1 MASQAVD
8 EHTNGDKRLRWQR
21 FHGKH
26 VDVLVPEGASI
37 ATRAEELVRRADRI
51 TMALEQMLGAG
62 GMRDGERFEFYVVEP
77 IPEGD
82 TAAGRSNRDGREAP
96 DQPFLVMLEPDDI
109 ATSFV
114 HPVVT
119 ALLGRWYGAAADDAR
134 IVVAGIAGLVA
145 SRVDDLPSAAEA
157 NARVRAALEAGRQVT
172 IFPIDREVE
181 GDPDRGAAAVS
192 FVSHLADLYGAVSLG
207 QFLAAH
213 DPERSDA
220 AALAVY
226 FQPLG
231 ALEDAWR
238 EDVRHQAHMGSAFRA
253 LLRQIAPLFRP
264 HWVRGVE
271 FVLLTLAGVA
281 LTIAV
286 PLTIMYIVD
295 HILPHAHGHYDD
307 LVLYV
312 GLLLVIFL
320 LNTGTNARRAYVEH
334 WLNEQAIDRLNT
346 RLFEHLQ
353 RLSHNYYS
361 RTTTSNLMTV
371 LTEDLRE
378 IRAAVGLVVGSA
390 FYQAMLVLG
399 TAITVLMLDLLLG
412 LIVLVILPVFAAGYV
427 ALRSRWQ
434 REAHGF
440 QHLQSEADNIAYEN
454 FSAHGEIKAFGLQE
468 HAIRAFHKR
477 HQNMFT
483 RHLRIMSLSTWFD
496 STLYLASGL
505 GYVAIF
511 GFGGY
516 QVIAEKGVTI
526 GTLFAFA
533 HLLPLFY
540 EPVERLT
547 ELGHTVEG
555 AAGALDRVD
564 EALHEPVQIVD
575 RPGAVAFPPLANEI
589 RLEHVTFGYDPG
601 RPVLNDLNLVIPAGA
616 EVAIVGPSGCG
627 KSTVV
632 NMIMRFWDPG
642 AGRVLFDGRD
652 LRDGT
657 VASLRHHVGIVFPET
672 FVFNTSIR
680 ENIAIG
686 FPEATD
692 ADVERAAKSAQ
703 LDQFVRT
710 LPVGYNTVLG
720 ERGVRMSSGQRQRL
734 AIARA
739 LLRNPSVLILDEAT
753 SALDPQTESEI
764 LDTLATVGRGRT
776 TISIRHRLAAV
787 ATADIIFVL
796 DQGRLVEQ
804 GRHTELVKAGGL
816 YQRLYE
822 EQMLYLHGGGVVR
835 VGVDVERLRVIP
847 LFEQLNTAALEAVAE
862 RFMLERYAADE
873 IVVRQGDPGDKLYLI
888 SRGQLDVL
896 RKQDGQEQRI
906 NVLGR
911 GDYFGEMALLTNERR
926 NATVRTQ
933 EPTQLYSLAADDFQ
947 ALLERLPDVREA
959 VSLTAAG
966 RQPVR
971 SDEAPPSPE

>member
-8 EHTNGDKRLRWQR
+8 EHTSGNGRTRWQR
-21 FHGKH
+21 FRGKH
-26 VDVLVPEGASI
+26 VDVLVPEGSRI

-51 TMALEQMLGAG
+51 TIALEQMLGAS

-145 SRVDDLPSAAEA
+145 SRVDDLPAAAEA

-468 HAIRAFHKR
+468 HAIRAFNKR

-483 RHLRIMSLSTWFD
+483 RHLRIVSLSTWFE

-564 EALHEPVQIVD
+564 ETLHEPVQIVD

-627 KSTVV
+627 KSTV
-632 NMIMRFWDPG
+632 
-642 AGRVLFDGRD
+642 
-652 LRDGT
+652 
-657 VASLRHHVGIVFPET
+657 
-672 FVFNTSIR
+672 
-680 ENIAIG
+680 
-686 FPEATD
+686 
-692 ADVERAAKSAQ
+692 
-703 LDQFVRT
+703 
-710 LPVGYNTVLG
+710 
-720 ERGVRMSSGQRQRL
+720 
-734 AIARA
+734 
-739 LLRNPSVLILDEAT
+739 
-753 SALDPQTESEI
+753 
-764 LDTLATVGRGRT
+764 
-776 TISIRHRLAAV
+776 
-787 ATADIIFVL
+787 
-796 DQGRLVEQ
+796 
-804 GRHTELVKAGGL
+804 
-816 YQRLYE
+816 
-822 EQMLYLHGGGVVR
+822 
-835 VGVDVERLRVIP
+835 
-847 LFEQLNTAALEAVAE
+847 
-862 RFMLERYAADE
+862 
-873 IVVRQGDPGDKLYLI
+873 
-888 SRGQLDVL
+888 
-896 RKQDGQEQRI
+896 
-906 NVLGR
+906 
-911 GDYFGEMALLTNERR
+911 
-926 NATVRTQ
+926 
-933 EPTQLYSLAADDFQ
+933 
-947 ALLERLPDVREA
+947 
-959 VSLTAAG
+959 
-966 RQPVR
+966 
-971 SDEAPPSPE
+971 